1 MPLGLYISAAGAQ
14 AQANR
19 IEVIANNLANVDT
32 PGFKRDLAILQ
43 ARHSES
49 FEQGLDY
56 PETQSI
62 NNLGGGVQV
71 VEKLTEHAN
80 GVLKKTDIRTDVAIQ
95 GDGYFVV
102 RHDDQDLLTRAG
114 NFRFSSTGRLETQ
127 TGHAVLDFDN
137 NPIQIDPNLMKSHVG
152 EFFDTQGFLKVGG
165 QEKQLAMVNP
175 ESKADLVKFGKNF
188 FQSLS
193 DTTNIPLNERNTQP
207 GFIEAS
213 GVNPITEM
221 MTMIEAN
228 RAFEANVNMIKSQD
242 EMLGGLVNRVLRQ
255 A

>member
-1 MPLGLYISAAGAQ
+1 MPYGLYISAEGAQ
-14 AQANR
+14 AQAQR

-32 PGFKRDLAILQ
+32 PGFKRDLAMLQ

-56 PETQSI
+56 PESKSV
-62 NNLGGGVQV
+62 NNIGGGVQV

-80 GVLKKTDIRTDVAIQ
+80 GVLKKTDSPSDIAIQ
-95 GDGYFVV
+95 GEGYFVV

-114 NFRFSSTGRLETQ
+114 NFSFTSNGRLVTPI
-127 TGHAVLDFDN
+127 GDAVLDSSN
-137 NPIQIDPNLMKSHVG
+137 NPIQVEPEVLGAHQGPYFNDRGSLIVG
-152 EFFDTQGFLKVGG
+152 E
-165 QEKQLAMVNP
+165 ERPLAMVKP
-175 ESKADLVKFGKNF
+175 EATADLVKFGKNF
-188 FQSLS
+188 FHSLS
-193 DTTNIPLNERNTQP
+193 ETTQMPIGDRKTAP

-228 RAFEANVNMIKSQD
+228 RAFEANVNLIKSQD